1 MTQKTLKSTFRIR
14 KNYKDA
20 LAFVDNFSEQ
30 LKIAGQLQRDFLPKQ
45 LPDNQNMKWS
55 VFFQP
60 AEWVSGDLYDIVR
73 LDEKNVGFYIF
84 DVVGH
89 GIPAALLTIF
99 LKQSM
104 QLRETTGHQ
113 YKIFQPQ
120 EVMANLNDKLCQQK
134 LSGNQFATA
143 CYCVMNTETLEVT
156 FCRAGHPYPIIVKQ
170 SGQLLRIQSPGTL
183 LGIFDQCHYS
193 MEKVQLEKGDKLL
206 LYSDGAE
213 PFIGYCDDNG
223 EFIFHEMF
231 VQLVQNSAEKI
242 KSEFK
247 EIVKTTVINPAEVD
261 DVTLMV
267 LETT

>member
-1 MTQKTLKSTFRIR
+1 MAQKTLGDTFQIR

-30 LKIAGQLQRDFLPKQ
+30 LRIAGQLQRDFLPKH
-45 LPDNQNMKWS
+45 LPDDQNMKWS

-60 AEWVSGDLYDIVR
+60 AEWVSGDLYDIIR
-73 LDEKNVGFYIF
+73 LDEKNIGFYIF

-99 LKQSM
+99 LKQAM

-113 YKIFQPQ
+113 YRIFQPQ

-143 CYCVMNTETLEVT
+143 CYCVLNVETLEVT
-156 FCRAGHPYPIIVKQ
+156 FCRAGHPYPIVVKK
-170 SGQLLRIQSPGTL
+170 SGQLIRVESSGTL
-183 LGIFDQCHYS
+183 LGIFDHCRCD
-193 MEKVQLEKGDKLL
+193 MAKVQLEKGDKLL

-213 PFIGYCDDNG
+213 PFIGYCDDKG
-223 EFIFHEMF
+223 DFIFHEMF
-231 VQLVQNSAEKI
+231 VQLVQNTAEKI
-242 KSEFK
+242 KSDFAD
-247 EIVKTTVINPAEVD
+247 ITRTSVINPAEID

-267 LETT
+267 LETM